1 MFKWLRDQKFPVV
14 IAFLGFIL
22 VIVGYFKISDIT
34 KLQLNPYEN
43 PLYTVAYLG
52 FFLLISSMLIF
63 LFERFNPIV
72 EPECFKLPEGW
83 NTQPE
88 PLKKSI
94 FLSAP
99 MNVFLVVKR
108 PEDYNINRE
117 EILKIISELK
127 RNCDIKDVFY
137 AGENIDKVGNWDL
150 PGVSLKDDFRKI
162 QEREYF
168 ILFWPDKFASRSSLV
183 EAGIAMTLNK
193 KCIYLVRNIKDLP
206 FLLQGAHDVH
216 SNAKVIEYK
225 DIDDLLRIIR
235 TNRNKIFDFNSF
247 A

>member
-22 VIVGYFKISDIT
+22 VIIGYFKISDMT
-34 KLQLNPYEN
+34 QLQLNPYEN

-52 FFLLISSMLIF
+52 IFLLVSSMLIF
-63 LFERFNPIV
+63 LFERFKPIV
-72 EPECFKLPEGW
+72 KPECFKLSEGL

-88 PLKKSI
+88 HLKKSI

-108 PEDYNINRE
+108 PEDYNITRE

-193 KCIYLVRNIKDLP
+193 KCIYLVRNTKDLP
-206 FLLQGAHDVH
+206 FLLQGAHDVN